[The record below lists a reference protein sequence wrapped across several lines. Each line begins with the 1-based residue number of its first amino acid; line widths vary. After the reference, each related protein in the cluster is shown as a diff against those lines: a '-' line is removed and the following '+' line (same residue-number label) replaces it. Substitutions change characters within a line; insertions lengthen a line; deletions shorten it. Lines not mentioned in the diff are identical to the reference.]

1 MYLKTVK
8 KKFIEELTV
17 ASIVLTAGMG
27 LIFHFVIPTWYF
39 VWFPIIPVFFYLF
52 GFLYI
57 FMFAFGYE
65 LGTDKIAMTY
75 LICKVLKLIL
85 SALILVSYGFVI
97 KEDVVAFCGGFCLLL
112 FCVSGFRDPFLP
124 SL

>member
-39 VWFPIIPVFFYLF
+39 GWFTIIPVFIYQF
-52 GFLYI
+52 GFLKMFKSVIFGEVYI
-57 FMFAFGYE
+57 
-65 LGTDKIAMTY
+65 
-75 LICKVLKLIL
+75 
-85 SALILVSYGFVI
+85 
-97 KEDVVAFCGGFCLLL
+97 
-112 FCVSGFRDPFLP
+112 PP
-124 SL
+124 SV